1 MMADTS
7 AAAAG
12 ESAAPAQPATASAI
26 LGAASPPP
34 ASDGI
39 GEAPKGDMH
48 AARRHAIAKALVDQ
62 GALTVEQ
69 ARAQL
74 AAGDGA
80 EGDEGGDAAQPNEL
94 TLAAEAVKAS
104 TELAGGLQSLHE
116 LPVDAATATVYA
128 RTLDK
133 AMRNPPT
140 PEQKQATREST
151 VRGLTGQYGAE
162 GFQKLIADANSEAE
176 HLAATD
182 LPNIYEWLSRSGG
195 ANDPHVVVTLAKR
208 YGERMKTRALRGLKR

>member
-1 MMADTS
+1 MMADTTAP
-7 AAAAG
+7 AAS
-12 ESAAPAQPATASAI
+12 ESAAPAQPATASGI

-34 ASDGI
+34 TEGI

-48 AARRHAIAKALVDQ
+48 AARLHAMAKALVDQ
-62 GALTVEQ
+62 GTLSPAQALE
-69 ARAQL
+69 QL

-80 EGDEGGDAAQPNEL
+80 EGDEAGDAAQPNEL

-116 LPVDAATATVYA
+116 LPVDQNTATVYA
-128 RTLDK
+128 RTLER

-140 PEQKQATREST
+140 PEQRQATREST
-151 VRGLTGQYGAE
+151 VRGLTAEHGAE
-162 GFQKLIADANSEAE
+162 GFERLLADANAEAE

-182 LPNIYEWLSRSGG
+182 LPNIYDWLSRSGG

-208 YGERMKTRALRGLKR
+208 YGERMKSRALRGLKR